1 VRQYGEQFRAP
12 RRQRRPRSAKPPPLL

>member
-1 VRQYGEQFRAP
+1 VRQYGEQFRVP